1 MSGPQMTSS
10 THQSGSDKQSPPRHS
25 SLMEATATR
34 LVERLR
40 AAGHEALFAGGCV
53 RDRLLGKEA
62 HDIDIATSARPE
74 EIQKLFPRTVAVG
87 AQFGV
92 IVVLEDGGEFQVATF
107 RSDGA
112 YRDGR
117 HPESVAFTNAE
128 GDARRRDF
136 TVNGLFFDPLTRQIL
151 DFVGGE
157 ADLRAGILRSIGDP
171 HARFAEDKLR
181 LIRCVRF
188 AASLGFEIEAETWR
202 ALVERAPEIT
212 AVSAERIRDELVKI
226 FTHPSRVRGFDLLD
240 QSGLLA
246 ILLPEVEALKGCE
259 QPPDFHP
266 EGDVFV
272 HTRLM
277 LSLLPERVSTPLVF
291 SVLFHDIGKPPTFL
305 IDETGRIR
313 FNGHESISASMT
325 EKIFARLRFSNA
337 ETEATVVGVKNHM
350 AFKDVQNMRVA
361 TLKRFLA
368 RPTIDD
374 ELELH
379 RVDCQGSHGLLDNY
393 DFLLRKRE
401 EFSNEPLIPP
411 PLITGRDL
419 IAAGLKPGPLFKK
432 LLDSAQ
438 ALQLEGGLKTREDAL
453 AWLREELARPA

>member
-1 MSGPQMTSS
+1 
-10 THQSGSDKQSPPRHS
+10 
-25 SLMEATATR
+25 MEATATR
-34 LVERLR
+34 LVEHLR

-136 TVNGLFFDPLTRQIL
+136 TVNGLFFDPLTHQIL

-240 QSGLLA
+240 QSGLLG
-246 ILLPEVEALKGCE
+246 ILLPEVESLKGCE

-419 IAAGLKPGPLFKK
+419 IAAGLQPGPPFKK

-438 ALQLEGGLKTREDAL
+438 ALQLEGGLKTRDDAL

>member
-1 MSGPQMTSS
+1 
-10 THQSGSDKQSPPRHS
+10 
-25 SLMEATATR
+25 MEATATR

-226 FTHPSRVRGFDLLD
+226 FSHPSRVRGFDLLD

-246 ILLPEVEALKGCE
+246 ILLSEVEALKGCE

-291 SVLFHDIGKPPTFL
+291 SVLFHDIGKPPTL
-305 IDETGRIR
+305 HIDETGRIR

-337 ETEATVVGVKNHM
+337 ETEATVAGVKNHM

-419 IAAGLKPGPLFKK
+419 IEAGLKPGPPFKK

-453 AWLREELARPA
+453 VWLREELARPA

>member
-1 MSGPQMTSS
+1 
-10 THQSGSDKQSPPRHS
+10 
-25 SLMEATATR
+25 MEATATR

-92 IVVLEDGGEFQVATF
+92 IVVLEDRGEFQVATF

-157 ADLRAGILRSIGDP
+157 SDLRAGILRSIGDP

-226 FTHPSRVRGFDLLD
+226 FTQPSRVRGFDLLD

-246 ILLPEVEALKGCE
+246 ILLPEVEPLKGCE

-277 LSLLPERVSTPLVF
+277 LSLLPEQVSTPLVF

>member
-1 MSGPQMTSS
+1 
-10 THQSGSDKQSPPRHS
+10 
-25 SLMEATATR
+25 MEATATR

-202 ALVERAPEIT
+202 ALLERAPEIT

-226 FTHPSRVRGFDLLD
+226 FSHPSRVRGFDLLD

-419 IAAGLKPGPLFKK
+419 IAAGLQPGPPFKK

-453 AWLREELARPA
+453 VWLREELARPA

>member
-1 MSGPQMTSS
+1 
-10 THQSGSDKQSPPRHS
+10 
-25 SLMEATATR
+25 MEATATR

-157 ADLRAGILRSIGDP
+157 SDLRAGILRSIGDP

-226 FTHPSRVRGFDLLD
+226 FTQPSRVRGFDLLD

-277 LSLLPERVSTPLVF
+277 LSLLPEQVSTPLVF

>member
-1 MSGPQMTSS
+1 
-10 THQSGSDKQSPPRHS
+10 
-25 SLMEATATR
+25 MEATATR

-202 ALVERAPEIT
+202 ALLERAPEIT

-277 LSLLPERVSTPLVF
+277 LSLLPEQVSTPLVF

-350 AFKDVQNMRVA
+350 AFKDVQNMRIA

-419 IAAGLKPGPLFKK
+419 IAAGLKPGPPFKK

-453 AWLREELARPA
+453 VWLREELARPA

>member
-1 MSGPQMTSS
+1 
-10 THQSGSDKQSPPRHS
+10 
-25 SLMEATATR
+25 MEATATR

-246 ILLPEVEALKGCE
+246 ILLPEVESLKGCE

-277 LSLLPERVSTPLVF
+277 LSLLPEQVSTPLVF

-350 AFKDVQNMRVA
+350 AFKDVQNMRIA

-453 AWLREELARPA
+453 AWMREELARPA

>member
-1 MSGPQMTSS
+1 
-10 THQSGSDKQSPPRHS
+10 
-25 SLMEATATR
+25 MEATATR

-202 ALVERAPEIT
+202 ALLERAPEIT

-226 FTHPSRVRGFDLLD
+226 FSHPSRVRGFDLLD

-277 LSLLPERVSTPLVF
+277 LSLLPEQVSTPLVF

-419 IAAGLKPGPLFKK
+419 IAAGLKPGPHFKK

-453 AWLREELARPA
+453 VWLREELARPA

>member
-1 MSGPQMTSS
+1 V
-10 THQSGSDKQSPPRHS
+10 PPTPDS
-25 SLMEATATR
+25 KNSAALEATATR

-53 RDRLLGKEA
+53 RDHLLGKEA

-92 IVVLEDGGEFQVATF
+92 IVVREDGEEFQIATF

-117 HPESVAFTNAE
+117 HPESVEFTNAE

-136 TVNGLFFDPLTRQIL
+136 TVNGLFYDPIAQRIL

-157 ADLRAGILRSIGDP
+157 ADLRARLLRCIGDP
-171 HARFAEDKLR
+171 EARFTEDKLR

-188 AASLGFEIEAETWR
+188 AASLGFDIDPATWN
-202 ALVERAPEIT
+202 ALRRLAPQIT

-246 ILLPEVEALKGCE
+246 ILLPEVETLKGCE
-259 QPPDFHP
+259 QPPEFHP
-266 EGDVFV
+266 EGDVFI
-272 HTRLM
+272 HTRIM
-277 LSLLPERVSTPLVF
+277 LSLLPERVSAPLVF
-291 SVLFHDIGKPPTFL
+291 SVLLHDIGKPPTFH

-313 FNGHESISASMT
+313 FNGHESVSASMT
-325 EKIFARLRFSNA
+325 EKIFHRLRFSNA
-337 ETEATVVGVKNHM
+337 ETEATVAGVKNHM
-350 AFKDVQNMRVA
+350 AFKDVRNMRVS

-379 RVDCQGSHGLLDNY
+379 RVDCQSSHGLLDNY
-393 DFLLRKRE
+393 EFLLEKRE
-401 EFSNEPLIPP
+401 EFSHAPLIPP
-411 PLITGRDL
+411 RILTGKDL
-419 IAAGLKPGPLFKK
+419 IDLGHKPGPEFKRI
-432 LLDSAQ
+432 LDTAQ
-438 ALQLEGGLKTREDAL
+438 ALQLEGTLQTREDAL
-453 AWLREELARPA
+453 AWLADITCP

>member
-1 MSGPQMTSS
+1 
-10 THQSGSDKQSPPRHS
+10 
-25 SLMEATATR
+25 
-34 LVERLR
+34 
-40 AAGHEALFAGGCV
+40 
-53 RDRLLGKEA
+53 
-62 HDIDIATSARPE
+62 
-74 EIQKLFPRTVAVG
+74 
-87 AQFGV
+87 
-92 IVVLEDGGEFQVATF
+92 
-107 RSDGA
+107 
-112 YRDGR
+112 
-117 HPESVAFTNAE
+117 
-128 GDARRRDF
+128 
-136 TVNGLFFDPLTRQIL
+136 
-151 DFVGGE
+151 
-157 ADLRAGILRSIGDP
+157 
-171 HARFAEDKLR
+171 
-181 LIRCVRF
+181 
-188 AASLGFEIEAETWR
+188 
-202 ALVERAPEIT
+202 
-212 AVSAERIRDELVKI
+212 
-226 FTHPSRVRGFDLLD
+226 
-240 QSGLLA
+240 
-246 ILLPEVEALKGCE
+246 
-259 QPPDFHP
+259 
-266 EGDVFV
+266 
-272 HTRLM
+272 M

-337 ETEATVVGVKNHM
+337 ETEATVAGVKNHM

-419 IAAGLKPGPLFKK
+419 IAAGLQPGPPFKK

-453 AWLREELARPA
+453 VWLREELARPA

>member
-1 MSGPQMTSS
+1 
-10 THQSGSDKQSPPRHS
+10 
-25 SLMEATATR
+25 MEATATR

-188 AASLGFEIEAETWR
+188 AASLGFDIEAETWR
-202 ALVERAPEIT
+202 ALCKRAPEIT

-226 FTHPSRVRGFDLLD
+226 FSHPSRVRGFDLLD

-277 LSLLPERVSTPLVF
+277 LSLLPEQVSTPLVF

-325 EKIFARLRFSNA
+325 EKIFSRLRFSNA

-419 IAAGLKPGPLFKK
+419 IEAGLKPGPPFKK

-453 AWLREELARPA
+453 VWLREELARPA

>member
-1 MSGPQMTSS
+1 
-10 THQSGSDKQSPPRHS
+10 
-25 SLMEATATR
+25 MEATATR

-40 AAGHEALFAGGCV
+40 AADHEALFAGGCV

-226 FTHPSRVRGFDLLD
+226 FSHPSRVRGFDLLD

-277 LSLLPERVSTPLVF
+277 LSLLPEQVSTPLVF

-350 AFKDVQNMRVA
+350 TFKDVQNMRVA

-419 IAAGLKPGPLFKK
+419 IAAGLKPGPHFKK